1 MTKKPENHHD
11 GVPVS
16 QAILA
21 NTTVLPA
28 IPKKKPF
35 WPKHTA
41 LSRFCQNEVISQS
54 KHTVLSSFGKKIDA
68 IGNKTEDSRVP
79 S

>member
-1 MTKKPENHHD
+1 MTQNPENHHD
-11 GVPVS
+11 GDQVS

-21 NTTVLPA
+21 KRLFLPA
-28 IPKKKPF
+28 VPKKNI

-41 LSRFCQNEVISQS
+41 LSRFCQHKVTSQS
-54 KHTVLSSFGKKIDA
+54 KHTGLRSFRKKIVA
-68 IGNKTEDSRVP
+68 IGNKIENSRVP